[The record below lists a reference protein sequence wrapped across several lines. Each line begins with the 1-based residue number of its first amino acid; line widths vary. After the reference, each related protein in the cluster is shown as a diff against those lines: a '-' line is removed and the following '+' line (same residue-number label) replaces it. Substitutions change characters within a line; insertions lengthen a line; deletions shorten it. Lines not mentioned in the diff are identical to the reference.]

1 MARRPK
7 FANGAKLAALLA
19 ACSLAAF
26 ALPAESTEKQL
37 ILQDVRQTDAQKADA
52 PAVRATSGSPREK
65 DYVLKASDTI
75 ASIQLTGAR
84 DDRELSVAHQFDNA
98 EDRSSVS
105 AKDQSQSAGSNQFGN
120 VGPTRAMSGT
130 GARPGAC
137 GPSPYEPDQI
147 AALVI
152 AAAKRHQVEQS
163 LAVAVA
169 AVESDFDRNRNSPAG
184 ARGPMQ
190 LMPQTAVRFGL
201 DDPCE
206 PVANIDAGV
215 RHLGELIEEFQN
227 PILAVAAYNAGE
239 DRIYQYG
246 GIPPFSETVSYVAK
260 VLNHQLGIS
269 VPRRA
274 KNGSPYKGS
283 AVSPLADRG
292 VITPDRRRQWAG
304 GVMQF

>member
-7 FANGAKLAALLA
+7 FAKGATLASLLA
-19 ACSLAAF
+19 ACSLTAF
-26 ALPAESTEKQL
+26 AVPAGSAEKQA
-37 ILQDVRQTDAQKADA
+37 IFQAFKPTIAQHADS
-52 PAVRATSGSPREK
+52 RARRGAGGPPHEK
-65 DYVLKASDTI
+65 DYVLEASDTI
-75 ASIQLTGAR
+75 ASIRRAGAR
-84 DDRELSVAHQFDNA
+84 SHREFSAAHQIDNMEGGLIA
-98 EDRSSVS
+98 GAKDRSR
-105 AKDQSQSAGSNQFGN
+105 AGSNQFSN
-120 VGPTRAMSGT
+120 VDPRRAMSGA
-130 GARPGAC
+130 GARSGEC

-152 AAAKRHQVEQS
+152 AAARRHQVEQS

-190 LMPQTAVRFGL
+190 LMPQTAARFGL
-201 DDPCE
+201 DDPCD
-206 PVANIDAGV
+206 PAANIDAGV
-215 RHLGELIEEFQN
+215 RHLGELVEEFRN

-260 VLNHQLGIS
+260 VLNHQLGLA

-274 KNGSPYKGS
+274 KNGSPDKRS

-292 VITPDRRRQWAG
+292 VITPERRREWAA

>member
-1 MARRPK
+1 MARGPK
-7 FANGAKLAALLA
+7 FAKGAKLAALLA
-19 ACSLAAF
+19 ACSLTAF
-26 ALPAESTEKQL
+26 ALPAESAEKKL
-37 ILQDVRQTDAQKADA
+37 ILQVFRQIEARHVDT
-52 PAVRATSGSPREK
+52 RAMRVAGDSPHEA
-65 DYVLKASDTI
+65 DYVLEASDMS
-75 ASIQLTGAR
+75 ASIRLTGAR
-84 DDRELSVAHQFDNA
+84 GHREFGISHQVDNVG
-98 EDRSSVS
+98 DRSNAG

-120 VGPTRAMSGT
+120 FGPTRAMSGT
-130 GARPGAC
+130 GARSGEC

-152 AAAKRHQVEQS
+152 AAARRHQVEQS

-190 LMPQTAVRFGL
+190 LMPQTAARFGL

-260 VLNHQLGIS
+260 VLNHQLGLA

-274 KNGSPYKGS
+274 KNGSRYKGS

-292 VITPDRRRQWAG
+292 VITPERRRQWAG

>member
-1 MARRPK
+1 MLQSVIQTEVQHADTRARR
-7 FANGAKLAALLA
+7 GAG
-19 ACSLAAF
+19 
-26 ALPAESTEKQL
+26 
-37 ILQDVRQTDAQKADA
+37 
-52 PAVRATSGSPREK
+52 GSPHEK
-65 DYVLKASDTI
+65 DYVLEASDTI
-75 ASIQLTGAR
+75 ACIRRAGATGH
-84 DDRELSVAHQFDNA
+84 REFVAAHQIDNMEGGLSA
-98 EDRSSVS
+98 GAKDRSG
-105 AKDQSQSAGSNQFGN
+105 AGSNQFSN
-120 VGPTRAMSGT
+120 VDPRRAMPGA
-130 GARPGAC
+130 GARSGEC

-152 AAAKRHQVEQS
+152 AAARRHQVEQS

-190 LMPQTAVRFGL
+190 LMPQTAARFGL

-206 PVANIDAGV
+206 AVANIDAGV
-215 RHLGELIEEFQN
+215 RHLGELIAEFQN

-246 GIPPFSETVSYVAK
+246 GIPPFSETVGYVAK
-260 VLNHQLGIS
+260 VLNHQLGLA

-274 KNGSPYKGS
+274 KNGSPYKRS
-283 AVSPLADRG
+283 AVWPLADRG

>member
-7 FANGAKLAALLA
+7 FAKGAKLASLLA
-19 ACSLAAF
+19 ACSATAF
-26 ALPAESTEKQL
+26 ALPA
-37 ILQDVRQTDAQKADA
+37 A
-52 PAVRATSGSPREK
+52 PAEKSTIFQAFKPTIAQHADTRARRGAGGSPHEK
-65 DYVLKASDTI
+65 DYVLEVSDTI
-75 ASIQLTGAR
+75 ASIRRAEATGHQEYSAAHQIDKMEGASGTGAK
-84 DDRELSVAHQFDNA
+84 EG
-98 EDRSSVS
+98 RSR
-105 AKDQSQSAGSNQFGN
+105 AGSNQFSN
-120 VGPTRAMSGT
+120 VDPGRAMPST

-190 LMPQTAVRFGL
+190 LMPQTAARFGL

-260 VLNHQLGIS
+260 VLNHQLGLA

-274 KNGSPYKGS
+274 KNGSRYKGS

-292 VITPDRRRQWAG
+292 VITPERRRQWAG

>member
-37 ILQDVRQTDAQKADA
+37 ILQDVRQTHAQKADA

-169 AVESDFDRNRNSPAG
+169 AVES
-184 ARGPMQ
+184 
-190 LMPQTAVRFGL
+190 
-201 DDPCE
+201 
-206 PVANIDAGV
+206 
-215 RHLGELIEEFQN
+215 
-227 PILAVAAYNAGE
+227 
-239 DRIYQYG
+239 
-246 GIPPFSETVSYVAK
+246 
-260 VLNHQLGIS
+260 
-269 VPRRA
+269 
-274 KNGSPYKGS
+274 
-283 AVSPLADRG
+283 
-292 VITPDRRRQWAG
+292 
-304 GVMQF
+304 

>member
-7 FANGAKLAALLA
+7 FAKGAKLASLLA
-19 ACSLAAF
+19 ACSLTAF
-26 ALPAESTEKQL
+26 AVPAESAEKQSIFQL
-37 ILQDVRQTDAQKADA
+37 FTPTSAQHANT
-52 PAVRATSGSPREK
+52 RAGRGGSGSPHEK
-65 DYVLKASDTI
+65 DYVVEASDTI
-75 ASIQLTGAR
+75 ASIRPTGAR
-84 DDRELSVAHQFDNA
+84 GHREFSAAHQIDNI
-98 EDRSSVS
+98 EGGPGTG
-105 AKDQSQSAGSNQFGN
+105 AKDQSQSAGSNQFSN
-120 VGPTRAMSGT
+120 VDPRRAMPGA
-130 GARPGAC
+130 GARSGEC

-152 AAAKRHQVEQS
+152 AAARRHHVEQS

-190 LMPQTAVRFGL
+190 LMPQTAARFGL

-215 RHLGELIEEFQN
+215 RHLGELVEEFRN

-246 GIPPFSETVSYVAK
+246 GIPPFSETVSYLAK
-260 VLNHQLGIS
+260 VLNHQLGLA

-274 KNGSPYKGS
+274 KNGSPDKRS